1 MKQALGGFI
10 FGGLFF
16 LWGFTLFRR
25 SRATAAWPAIQ
36 GWIMQSTVTTQFSQ
50 GSEDSPDTY
59 SYSPS
64 VVYQYT
70 VNGQTYQ
77 GTRITYVGQ
86 GYDSPAKAQ
95 AALAPYPAGQPVNVS
110 FNPVKPHESVLV
122 PGKTEGVLLMAVG
135 VIAVAA
141 GLAAAS
147 AN

>member
-1 MKQALGGFI
+1 
-10 FGGLFF
+10 
-16 LWGFTLFRR
+16 
-25 SRATAAWPAIQ
+25 
-36 GWIMQSTVTTQFSQ
+36 MQSTVTTQFSQ